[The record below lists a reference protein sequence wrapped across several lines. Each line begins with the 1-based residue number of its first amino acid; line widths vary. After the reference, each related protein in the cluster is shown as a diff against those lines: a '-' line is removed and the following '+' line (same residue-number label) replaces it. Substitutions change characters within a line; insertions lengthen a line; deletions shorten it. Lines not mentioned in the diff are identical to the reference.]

1 MTGSSHC
8 EHSVLVVDDQEDF
21 RKSLRRLLTQEG
33 AAVLEAGSGGHA
45 LALLAEKLPCFALV
59 DMVMPGMDGLTLCR
73 QLRQDPRTA
82 HLPLMLVTGEDL
94 TPDLEQCAEL
104 RVSDFIRKP
113 LDLNE
118 MRFRIRTQIRLHEAV
133 LRRQEVEQE
142 IAVQNVL
149 LTTQQEA
156 AIDGILVVR
165 ESGAI
170 ASFNRR
176 FAEMWGIPEDVLAT
190 RSDEL
195 ALQSVLDR
203 LADPQ
208 GFTQK
213 VVHLYAHHTE
223 TSRDEVVLKDGRA
236 FDRYSAPM
244 IHGDGSYLGRVWY
257 FRDITE
263 RRQAEEALRVSEERY
278 RAGFESASVGQ
289 ALVSRDGRFIEV
301 NRAFADML
309 GYAPAELREK
319 TFMDITHPEDLT
331 ASSDARKDLAAGK
344 VQTRRFEKRYARK
357 DGSIIWVDVSI
368 GVVRDSRGVGTGFIT
383 HIVDISERKQVEE
396 RLRVQEAARQRMEVE
411 LRHSQKLEAVGQLAA
426 GIAHEINTP
435 TQFVGD
441 SLYFIKE
448 AFDGFG
454 KLLPKYR
461 AAMGTLAGQTD
472 HAALAGEV
480 ADIENDVDLEYLL
493 ANLPD
498 CFERCFDGVGRITN
512 IVRAMKEFAH
522 PGPKEKRPA
531 DLNHAIKNTLV
542 IASNE
547 YKYVADVET
556 NLGEIPAVLCQLD
569 DVNQVLLNLIVNAA
583 HAISDVVAGSGTKG
597 KIRVSTRV
605 DGDFVRVDI
614 ADSGGGIPEEIR
626 ERIFEP
632 FFTTK
637 PVGKGTGQGLAIAR
651 FIVVDKHCGTLT
663 FQSAVGDG
671 TTFTIRLPIDGHAA
685 VQREAS

>member
-33 AAVLEAGSGGHA
+33 VAVLEAGSGSHA
-45 LALLAEKLPCFALV
+45 LALAAERLPCFALV
-59 DMVMPGMDGLTLCR
+59 DMMMPGMDGLTLCR

-104 RVSDFIRKP
+104 GLSDFMRKP
-113 LDLNE
+113 LDLDE
-118 MRFRIRTQIRLHEAV
+118 MRFRIRTQVRLHEV
-133 LRRQEVEQE
+133 LLKREEAEQE
-142 IAVQNVL
+142 IAFQNVL

-165 ESGAI
+165 ETGAI

-176 FAEMWGIPEDVLAT
+176 FAEMWGIPEHVLAT

-195 ALQSVLDR
+195 ALQSVLDK

-213 VVHLYAHHTE
+213 VVHLYAHQTE

-244 IHGDGSYLGRVWY
+244 IHSDGSYLGRVWY

-263 RRQAEEALRVSEERY
+263 RRRAEEALRASEERY
-278 RAGFESASVGQ
+278 RASFDSASVGQ
-289 ALVSRDGRFIEV
+289 ALVSREGQFIEV
-301 NRAFADML
+301 NRAFANML
-309 GYAPAELREK
+309 GYTPAELREK
-319 TFMDITHPEDLT
+319 TFMDVTHPEDL
-331 ASSDARKDLAAGK
+331 AGSIHARGDLTSGK
-344 VQTRRFEKRYARK
+344 EQTHRLEKRYLRK
-357 DGSIIWVDVSI
+357 DGSLVWVDVNV
-368 GVVRDSRGVGTGFIT
+368 GMVQDARGVGTGFIT

-396 RLRVQEAARQRMEVE
+396 RLRAQEAARRRMEVE

-472 HAALAGEV
+472 QAALAG
-480 ADIENDVDLEYLL
+480 DIAATEDEVDLEYLL

-531 DLNHAIKNTLV
+531 DLNRAIKNTLV

-583 HAISDVVAGSGTKG
+583 HAISDVVASSGKKG

-605 DGDFVRVDI
+605 DGDFVCVDI
-614 ADSGGGIPEEIR
+614 ADTGAGIPDEIQ

-663 FQSAVGDG
+663 FQSAVGAG
-671 TTFTIRLPIDGHAA
+671 TTFTIRLPIDGRA
-685 VQREAS
+685 VAQREAS